1 MRNLDDFD
9 LRPGDPSSRHRSPAQ
24 PGGPPAQRSSLSGD
38 IDSRASDAGP
48 GGRAKEPDLDR
59 YAAGPAFDEAM
70 AEEAAAESVAV
81 APPPRPTYRDR
92 AATAAR
98 NSSRAAGLMITLAI
112 AAALVIGFWVMSRR
126 VEPPAPGTV
135 SNEEPSA
142 TAPDAAGDEPGR
154 TTELEAPLPPLDES
168 DALVRD
174 LVGALSS
181 NPALTSWLGNPG
193 LIRIF
198 AASVENV
205 SLGQTP
211 AANLPFLRP
220 SGAYRAIERSGVQGN
235 ELVPDPATYT
245 RYDLAASVFTSI
257 DPQAAADVYRRLH
270 GLIQEA
276 YADLGYPDQSVD
288 TALAAAFETL
298 LQTPIPATAPALAR
312 HLNTF
317 HYVDPTLESLAP
329 SQKQLLRM
337 GPENA
342 ARVQDQIRR
351 LASAMNLPVD

>member
-9 LRPGDPSSRHRSPAQ
+9 LRPGDPASRNRPQ
-24 PGGPPAQRSSLSGD
+24 TRPGGSSAQRSSLSGD
-38 IDSRASDAGP
+38 LDSQRASDTEL
-48 GGRAKEPDLDR
+48 GGRAPV
-59 YAAGPAFDEAM
+59 
-70 AEEAAAESVAV
+70 S
-81 APPPRPTYRDR
+81 YRDR
-92 AATAAR
+92 TLSSAR
-98 NSSRAAGLMITLAI
+98 SSNRAVGLAITLAI

-142 TAPDAAGDEPGR
+142 AAPDAAGDEPGR
-154 TTELEAPLPPLDES
+154 TSQLEAPLPALDES
-168 DALVRD
+168 DAVVRD

-181 NPALTSWLGNPG
+181 NPALADWLGNSG
-193 LIRIF
+193 LIRLF
-198 AASVENV
+198 AAAVENV

-211 AANLPFLRP
+211 SANLPFLRP
-220 SGAYRAIERSGVQGN
+220 RAAYRAVERSGAQGT
-235 ELVPDPATYT
+235 ELVPDPATYA

-257 DPQAAADVYRRLH
+257 DPHAAADVYRRLH

-276 YADLGYPDQSVD
+276 YADLGYPDESVD
-288 TALAAAFETL
+288 NALATAFETL
-298 LQTPIPATAPALAR
+298 LSTPIPATAPALER

-317 HYVDPTLESLAP
+317 HYVDPRLEALAP